1 MTRSEIYF
9 FQPLSQPCRYSYIVG
24 ISEQKWKRRKI
35 SCQVARWWGGAIV
48 SGAVTLAYMNANER
62 ERVVVSVGGSLI
74 VPDGIDTD
82 FLSRFKKL
90 ILEKIDTGLSFS
102 IIAGGGKVC
111 RRYQDA
117 ANTVTPLSH
126 TDLDWIGIHATR
138 LNAQL
143 LRNIFVGHA
152 HPEVIHNP
160 TVDIHAD
167 EPVIIAAGWQPG
179 CSTDY
184 DAVLIAKNLGA
195 TRLVNL
201 SNIDYVYDSDPKKN
215 PEAKK
220 IEKISWADFR
230 KLIPAEWDPGLSSP
244 FDPVAAKEAEALG
257 LEVAI
262 INGSK
267 LEEFSNYLDNKPFV
281 GTVIS

>member
-1 MTRSEIYF
+1 MQST
-9 FQPLSQPCRYSYIVG
+9 
-24 ISEQKWKRRKI
+24 K
-35 SCQVARWWGGAIV
+35 
-48 SGAVTLAYMNANER
+48 

-74 VPDGIDTD
+74 VPDQIDTD
-82 FLSRFKKL
+82 FLTNFKTL
-90 ILEKIDTGLSFS
+90 ILDKIELGFTFS
-102 IIAGGGKVC
+102 IIAGGGKPA

-117 ANTVTPLSH
+117 AATVTPLSR

-152 HPEVIHNP
+152 HPHVIKNP
-160 TVDIHAD
+160 TVDVEAD
-167 EPVIIAAGWQPG
+167 EPIIIAAGWQPG

-184 DAVLIAKNLGA
+184 DAVLMAKNLGA
-195 TRLVNL
+195 ARLVNL

-215 PEAKK
+215 PSAKP
-220 IEKISWADFR
+220 IERISWSSFR
-230 KLIPAEWDPGLSSP
+230 SLIPPEWDPGLSSP
-244 FDPVAAKEAEALG
+244 FDPIAAKEAEALG

-262 INGSK
+262 MNGMH
-267 LEEFSNYLDNKPFV
+267 LNEFSNYLEGKPFV